1 MHIQVALWWNWNK
14 SEIYTCKSFCILCAL
29 KLHQAYAPCDCS
41 QKSMLQKT
49 QHDAC
54 CHFSP
59 SHPLSPPLTFCR
71 HALTQ
76 YYSCHMPLLCFVAT
90 NLPCLAYLVNY
101 LGLLA
106 LDYFLSL
113 LLFSLLHFLLLLL
126 LLHLLLL
133 VGFWCCKVSNFSRL
147 SSDWFGTIMFTYL
160 NAACGMLSHSRR
172 KSTWIFLADSPW
184 QISQSW
190 LALCLCVSL
199 CVCVGSLCLPVCLC
213 V

>member
-1 MHIQVALWWNWNK
+1 M
-14 SEIYTCKSFCILCAL
+14 
-29 KLHQAYAPCDCS
+29 HQAYAPCDCS

-54 CHFSP
+54 CHFFHSLFHSLSP
-59 SHPLSPPLTFCR
+59 SLTFCR

-126 LLHLLLL
+126 QLLLLL

-184 QISQSW
+184 QISQS
-190 LALCLCVSL
+190 
-199 CVCVGSLCLPVCLC
+199 
-213 V
+213 

>member
-1 MHIQVALWWNWNK
+1 MPRIICTFRLLFDET
-14 SEIYTCKSFCILCAL
+14 EINLKFILVKVFAYFVHLNCIKHTHRATARR
-29 KLHQAYAPCDCS
+29 KVCS
-41 QKSMLQKT
+41 RKRSMT
-49 QHDAC
+49 HVVTSST
-54 CHFSP
+54 HSP
-59 SHPLSPPLTFCR
+59 PLSPPLTFCR

-126 LLHLLLL
+126 LHLLLLLL

-184 QISQSW
+184 QISQS
-190 LALCLCVSL
+190 
-199 CVCVGSLCLPVCLC
+199 
-213 V
+213 

>member
-1 MHIQVALWWNWNK
+1 MPRIICTFRLLFDETEINLKFILAKVFAYFAHLNCIKHTHRATARRKVCSRKRSMTHVVTSLPHIHSL
-14 SEIYTCKSFCILCAL
+14 
-29 KLHQAYAPCDCS
+29 
-41 QKSMLQKT
+41 
-49 QHDAC
+49 
-54 CHFSP
+54 P
-59 SHPLSPPLTFCR
+59 SLTFCR

-113 LLFSLLHFLLLLL
+113 LLFSLLHFLLLL

-184 QISQSW
+184 QISQS
-190 LALCLCVSL
+190 
-199 CVCVGSLCLPVCLC
+199 
-213 V
+213 

>member
-1 MHIQVALWWNWNK
+1 
-14 SEIYTCKSFCILCAL
+14 
-29 KLHQAYAPCDCS
+29 
-41 QKSMLQKT
+41 MLSLLPLT
-49 QHDAC
+49 L
-54 CHFSP
+54 
-59 SHPLSPPLTFCR
+59 PLSLPSLTFCR

-113 LLFSLLHFLLLLL
+113 PLFSLLHFLLLL

-190 LALCLCVSL
+190 LALCLCV
-199 CVCVGSLCLPVCLC
+199 CVRWVSVPACLSVCLSSC
-213 V
+213 LVHSASVCLSGWFICSVAISTIKLNVFALHKHRA